1 MATHIILGKGHSTS
15 NSVVTCLADALSD
28 GDTLAMEWTGTP
40 IPEAME
46 AAYGYAIDHEVPFT
60 LFYMEGQKVPEAL
73 KSAETIT
80 VQKVRSSKDSLLKVL
95 DGNILFLW
103 DEQEAYDLLDYVWD
117 NVPDATI
124 LELSNGLAPIVGTAE
139 EPTPLV
145 NVQEEEEDIPATF
158 TREELEIATAHVVKR
173 YGERLGCTAK
183 TKSGII
189 AELFPEV
196 PAHTATA
203 PVEDIPEIAPAPET
217 KCVTWDLDTLTAFY
231 YQKPEGW
238 VAEMAHA
245 KIAEATLWAAR
256 ALDEV
261 PKG

>member
-124 LELSNGLAPIVGTAE
+124 LELSNGLAPIIGTAE

-196 PAHTATA
+196 PAHTAPA
-203 PVEDIPEIAPAPET
+203 PVEETPEIAIAPEPSET
-217 KCVTWDLDTLTAFY
+217 ANVDTDILTAFY
-231 YQKPEGW
+231 FQRPQGW
-238 VAEMAHA
+238 IADMASV
-245 KIAEATLWAAR
+245 KIAEAILWAER
-256 ALDEV
+256 ALSENS
-261 PKG
+261 